1 MLTKSDKYC
10 GSAITVF
17 ALISYVSI
25 AAGNVMLGIATLC
38 FFLYLLKNRKTIY
51 IIDKKYYLA
60 ITVFIFTMFVSA
72 LASGDIGKGLKVWS
86 DLWLW
91 RLMPF
96 FIVTL
101 AIKEAETAKKILV
114 FSIIGITVGGLYLI
128 YQGLVDHIRAAG
140 FFGHPMTFAGYFCI
154 YLPIL
159 FISFLEKKISGRW
172 QWLAGCLFILNS
184 VALMFNLT
192 RGAWLAVASVVLLI
206 LIYYILKCNKLAVL
220 SLIVLIAFGASISSY
235 PPFIKRLGS
244 ITDANYQS
252 NTERI
257 LIWHSAFNM
266 FKDHPVTGVGLGQY
280 KDNYQHKYISH
291 KAKEPKLSHAHNNFM
306 QMLAE
311 NGIIGFAGFLTLIFC
326 FIFYSFKR
334 FIEENNPYALMMCV
348 SSLALVLQGMTEY
361 NFGNS
366 AVMKS
371 FWLVQGC
378 LLVLSTNWKKSQIA
392 RNEDL

>member
-10 GSAITVF
+10 SSAITAF
-17 ALISYVSI
+17 ALLSYVSI

-38 FFLYLLKNRKTIY
+38 FIFYMLKNRKAMH

-60 ITVFIFTMFVSA
+60 IAVFMFTMFVSA
-72 LASGDIGKGLKVWS
+72 FASGDIAKGLKVWS

-96 FIVTL
+96 FIVTF
-101 AIKEAETAKKILV
+101 AIKEAGNAKKILV
-114 FSIIGITVGGLYLI
+114 FSIIGITVGALYLI
-128 YQGLVDHIRAAG
+128 YQGLVVHVRAAG

-159 FISFLEKKISGRW
+159 FISFLEKNISGRW
-172 QWLAGCLFILNS
+172 QWLAGGLFIVNS
-184 VALMFNLT
+184 AALMFNST
-192 RGAWLAVASVVLLI
+192 RGAWLAVALVVLVT
-206 LIYYILKCNKLAVL
+206 LIYYILKCNKLAIL
-220 SLIVLIAFGASISSY
+220 SLVVLIAVGASLSFY
-235 PPFIKRLGS
+235 QPFVKRLAT
-244 ITDANYQS
+244 ITDTHYQS

-266 FKDHPVTGVGLGQY
+266 FKDHPITGVGLGQY
-280 KDNYQHKYISH
+280 KDNYQHKYISP

-311 NGIIGFAGFLTLIFC
+311 NGIIGFAGFLILISC
-326 FIFYSFKR
+326 FIFYSFSR
-334 FIEENNPYALMMCV
+334 FCRGNNPYALMMCV
-348 SSLALVLQGMTEY
+348 SSLALVLQGLTEY

-378 LLVLSTNWKKSQIA
+378 LLVLSKEWKK
-392 RNEDL
+392 